1 MGGYSLVLRRFVF
14 RMAERRARNE
24 WLVMNRNRPWEGY
37 CLLPAFLC
45 AHVLKRDVWV
55 RGRGGYVWKSESVP
69 HVNRSAVPLIT
80 ARSLWS
86 PSISMQIMKLTKV
99 RYSIWQAV
107 TSILRRDWSKYQQLL
122 ITHPWKTQT
131 TGTGIVIKES
141 QFLNW
146 FVMIMEKTNS
156 PHSNVCWNV
165 CKINNCC
172 AISLNSFTDRVVGV

>member
-1 MGGYSLVLRRFVF
+1 MQAMLICVWLCVAMGGYSLLLRRFVF

-80 ARSLWS
+80 ALSLRS

-99 RYSIWQAV
+99 RYMASSNEYSKKRLVEISTAAYN
-107 TSILRRDWSKYQQLL
+107 TSL
-122 ITHPWKTQT
+122 
-131 TGTGIVIKES
+131 E
-141 QFLNW
+141 N
-146 FVMIMEKTNS
+146 TNYR
-156 PHSNVCWNV
+156 NRYCN
-165 CKINNCC
+165 
-172 AISLNSFTDRVVGV
+172 